1 MQNDKQIDVFNIFHD
16 GTITKIFNSSDNI
29 QLKIEIKYLA
39 EIINEKFNWFYCE
52 LVDCEE
58 FLLEIWGDEKEY
70 TSDLD
75 TMIAYELEIL
85 DAHLSND
92 GIFVSCRSDEIIG
105 GNLLIKARNIKIY
118 DESKKTISLD
128 ELANICHRYWSK

>member
-16 GTITKIFNSSDNI
+16 GTITNIFNSSGNI
-29 QLKIEIKYLA
+29 ELKIEIQYLA

-58 FLLEIWGDEKEY
+58 FLLEIWGDEKEH
-70 TSDLD
+70 TSDLN
-75 TMIAYELEIL
+75 TIIAYELEIL
-85 DAHLSND
+85 DAHPSND

-105 GNLLIKARNIKIY
+105 GNLHIKARNIKIY
-118 DESKKTISLD
+118 DESKKNNFS
-128 ELANICHRYWSK
+128 